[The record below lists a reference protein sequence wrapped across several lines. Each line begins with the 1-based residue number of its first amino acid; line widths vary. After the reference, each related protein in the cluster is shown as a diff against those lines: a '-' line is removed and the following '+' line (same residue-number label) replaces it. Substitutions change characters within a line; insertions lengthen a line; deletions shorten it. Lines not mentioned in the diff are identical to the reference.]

1 MFTLD
6 DVTVSFGHRQ
16 VLDIDSIRFDSGAA
30 VALMGSNG
38 SGKTTLLRLLAGL
51 LVPSS
56 GSIRKDHDLTVGY
69 VSQHHQPH
77 AFMPMTV
84 NEVLAIGRFRERGLL
99 GRMRAPDR
107 HAMDDAAE
115 RLKVVDLRKRSFG
128 ELSGGQRQR
137 VLIAAALASQ
147 SDCLLL
153 DEPITGLD
161 IPSQDIVLEVVD
173 AERIRNKLVVLSTH
187 HLSEAQLCERIVLLK
202 GTVVADG
209 RPEDVLNEENV
220 AAAFGENALTRL
232 EFGEGDD
239 ASSLLILE
247 EPGPL
252 RDADFGRA
260 SHIAGE
266 AEWTIGPR
274 QRP

>member
-6 DVTVSFGHRQ
+6 DVSVSFGSRS
-16 VLDIDSIRFDSGAA
+16 VLDIDSMRFDSGAA

-38 SGKTTLLRLLAGL
+38 SGKTTLLRLLGGL
-51 LVPSS
+51 LSPTS
-56 GSIRKDHDLTVGY
+56 GTVRKDYDVTVGY
-69 VSQHHQPH
+69 VSQHHHPH

-84 NEVLAIGRFRERGLL
+84 SEVLMIGRFRERGLL
-99 GRMRAPDR
+99 GRMRKQDR
-107 HAMDDAAE
+107 DAMDIAAE
-115 RLKVVDLRKRSFG
+115 RLKVADLRKRSFG
-128 ELSGGQRQR
+128 QLSGGQRQR

-173 AERIRNKLVVLSTH
+173 AERMRNKLVVLSTH
-187 HLSEAQLCERIVLLK
+187 HLSEARLCERIVLLK
-202 GTVVADG
+202 GAVIADG
-209 RPEDVLNEENV
+209 RPEEVLNEENM
-220 AAAFGENALTRL
+220 AAAFGANAVTRL

-239 ASSLLILE
+239 TSSLLVLE
-247 EPGPL
+247 EQGPMC
-252 RDADFGRA
+252 DSDFGLA

-266 AEWTIGPR
+266 SEWLLGPR
-274 QRP
+274 TRP